1 MLLIFEK
8 NLKYLLHLYKAQT
21 TIMYYPQTAY
31 LYYHM
36 FVMGL
41 VKIRYIYTHTH
52 NNYITKKHWTLL
64 NFYSIIFFK

>member
-52 NNYITKKHWTLL
+52 T
-64 NFYSIIFFK
+64 